1 MNTHEKVSE
10 VERICGHH
18 FTDKRLI
25 TSAITHPSAV
35 EGKPVSASYE
45 RLEFLGDSIRR
56 VMPTSEKSMG
66 SV

>member
-35 EGKPVSASYE
+35 EGKPVSAS
-45 RLEFLGDSIRR
+45 
-56 VMPTSEKSMG
+56 
-66 SV
+66 